1 MMRKSLFILLSL
13 VVTFAAMAQVRG
25 TGRLQGVVT
34 DKATGKPIAN
44 ATVTISLPTGS
55 TTPIVTKTDSKGRWS
70 ALGLTSGQWNADI
83 TMSGYEATKGSVA
96 LSQGQM
102 VPPIHS
108 EMAAEAQVETTTTT
122 QVQTTS
128 PKVPKEA
135 VDAVTEAQSL
145 LKINAGDVMPQADGT
160 SKQATA
166 EDVKANA
173 AKAAA
178 DLEKALPMIP
188 TDSADLQTVHTQVQQ
203 LLSQAYYRSGDLKKS
218 ISILESL
225 NQSDPWTT
233 PDPNQLGRSLLL
245 ANLYLENSQLDQA
258 RGILEKLPEGA
269 VSDPTVYINVGIL
282 FLNKKNPSDA
292 ITYFTKAVQMD
303 PKRAESYYYRGL
315 AEAQLKKIAEARA
328 DFQQVLSIAP
338 DSPEG
343 HDSKQM
349 LDSLPKK

>member
-1 MMRKSLFILLSL
+1 MRKSMMILLSL
-13 VVTFAAMAQVRG
+13 LIAAGAFAQVRG

-34 DKATGKPIAN
+34 DAATGKPVAG

-55 TTPIVTKTDSKGRWS
+55 TAPIVTKTDSKGRWS
-70 ALGLTSGQWNADI
+70 ALGLTSGQWNVDI
-83 TMSGYEATKGSVA
+83 TANGYETTRGSVS
-96 LSQGQM
+96 LSAGQM
-102 VPPIHS
+102 VPPLKTQL
-108 EMAAEAQVETTTTT
+108 AAVAQQEAAP
-122 QVQTTS
+122 VQTS

-135 VDAVTEAQSL
+135 VDAVTEAQNL
-145 LKINAGDVMPQADGT
+145 LKVNVGDVMPQADGS

-173 AKAAA
+173 VKAAA
-178 DLEKALPMIP
+178 DLEKALPQIP
-188 TDSADLQTVHTQVQQ
+188 TDTADLQTVHSQVQQ
-203 LLSQAYYRSGDLKKS
+203 LLAQAYYRAGDLPKS
-218 ISILESL
+218 IGILEML

-233 PDPNQLGRSLLL
+233 PDANQLGRSLLL
-245 ANLYLENSQLDQA
+245 ANLYLENSQLEKA
-258 RGILEKLPEGA
+258 RAILDKLPAGA
-269 VSDPTVYINVGIL
+269 VSDPTVYVNVGIL

-292 ITYFTKAVQMD
+292 QAYFAKAIDLD

-328 DFQQVLSIAP
+328 DFQQVLALSP

-343 HDSKQM
+343 RDSKQM

>member
-1 MMRKSLFILLSL
+1 MRKSMMILLSL
-13 VVTFAAMAQVRG
+13 IIAVGAIAQVRG

-34 DKATGKPIAN
+34 DKTTGKPVAN

-70 ALGLTSGQWNADI
+70 ALGLTSGQWNVDI
-83 TMSGYEATKGSVA
+83 TAPGYEAAKGSVA

-102 VPPIHS
+102 VPPIKS
-108 EMAAEAQVETTTTT
+108 EMAPEAVQDTTTT
-122 QVQTTS
+122 QTQVSTT

-135 VDAVTEAQSL
+135 IDAVNEAQNL
-145 LKINAGDVMPQADGT
+145 LKINAGDVVPSADG
-160 SKQATA
+160 SSHQATA

-188 TDSADLQTVHTQVQQ
+188 TDTPDMQTVRSQVQQ
-203 LLSQAYYRSGDLKKS
+203 LSAQAYYRAGDLKKS
-218 ISILESL
+218 IAMLEQL

-233 PDPNQLGRSLLL
+233 PDQNQLGRSLLL
-245 ANLYLENSQLDQA
+245 ANLYLENGQLDQA
-258 RGILEKLPEGA
+258 RGILDKLPAGA
-269 VSDPTVYINVGIL
+269 VSDPTVYVNVGIL
-282 FLNKKNPSDA
+282 FLNKKNPTDGV
-292 ITYFTKAVQMD
+292 TYFTKAIDLD

-315 AEAQLKKIAEARA
+315 AYAQLKKIAEARA
-328 DFQQVLSIAP
+328 DFQQVLTLAP
-338 DSPEG
+338 DSPEA